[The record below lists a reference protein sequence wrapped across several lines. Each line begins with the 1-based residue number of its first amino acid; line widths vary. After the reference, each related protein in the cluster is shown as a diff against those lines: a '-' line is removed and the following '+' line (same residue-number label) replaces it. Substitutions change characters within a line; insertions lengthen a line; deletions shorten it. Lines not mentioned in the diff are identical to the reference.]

1 LLQYIKQGILMMG
14 RRASSVS
21 LFLVILTWAGFGSAE
36 LTAQQASLQGIVT
49 DHDTGRS
56 LYQANIFLQWISE
69 EERIMGTAAD
79 GQGFYRIGSIDSGNW
94 VLRVSYV
101 GYAAYVDTLE
111 FTEGESRTLNLTLQR
126 DDAFLDEV
134 VVAVEDGAA
143 WRIDGAQR
151 ISTADIRRVP
161 GPASGNLVT
170 YLQTLP
176 GVVASGDRGGQL
188 FVRGGSPSQNM
199 VLVDGAMIYQPSHIV
214 GFFSPFPESLIDGA
228 DFYAGG
234 FGPAYSGRLSSVLD
248 VRMRHGNRFSPGGTV
263 TISPFAA
270 SLFAEGPIKT
280 GHSSWVTSVS
290 HSLIEQSST
299 YLPIENQPLK
309 FENYFT
315 KASLIRDNTRCSVM
329 LLGTYD
335 RGQMDFELDETVS
348 WRNTVFGSRCMA
360 MPEGSATFMDVN
372 LSYSRFTNRVA
383 NIDMLDFNSN
393 ISRVNLEFNLRQFL
407 GDIQFD
413 YGIYTRLK
421 SLYYDVGE
429 KFTGIEGDESGM
441 FIIGAHIESTIPVGR
456 RLRLQPG
463 IAISLNPG
471 MFGTSA
477 EPRFRFTWQPFG
489 RESEE
494 ITGAV
499 GRYLQPITGV
509 SDMRDASSV
518 FVAWMNS
525 PLSESQA
532 EAIHVMLGWQQTPA
546 EGLTWSAEGYYK
558 QMKNLAI
565 PLWSMIARFTTELGL
580 SNGEVFGSDIR
591 FEYNRGRFYGMIS
604 YGFSRTLY
612 TSAQDHF
619 NVWFGEPVQDFH
631 PPHDRRHQINTLFSI
646 DLGSFTA
653 GVRWQMGTGMPFTR
667 PMGFDDILDF
677 RERLPDVNTD
687 RGTRR
692 VVMDKPYQGRLPTIH
707 RLDVTVERAFR
718 FSDSGPKFNLQAGAI
733 NLYDQS
739 NIFYY
744 DVFTQRRLNQLS
756 FVPYLTMQMEIP

>member
-1 LLQYIKQGILMMG
+1 MQYIKYWKLMM
-14 RRASSVS
+14 RRNAGLVS
-21 LFLVILTWAGFGSAE
+21 FFLVTLAWACLGYE
-36 LTAQQASLQGIVT
+36 VLIAQQASLQGIVT

-56 LYQANIFLQWISE
+56 LYQANIFLQFVHE
-69 EERIMGTAAD
+69 EDRIMGTAAD
-79 GQGFYRIGSIDSGNW
+79 GHGYYRISSIEPGNW

-101 GYAAYVDTLE
+101 GYTTHIDTLE
-111 FTEGESRTLNLTLQR
+111 FTDGESRTLNLTLQR
-126 DDAFLDEV
+126 DDAYLDEV
-134 VVAVEDGAA
+134 VVSVEEGAA

-151 ISTADIRRVP
+151 ISPADVRRVP
-161 GPASGNLVT
+161 GPALGDLVT
-170 YLQTLP
+170 YIQTLP

-214 GFFSPFPESLIDGA
+214 GFYSPFPETLVEGA

-234 FGPAYSGRLSSVLD
+234 FGPRYSGRLSSVLD
-248 VRMRHGNRFSPGGTV
+248 VRMRHGNRFSPGGTASV
-263 TISPFAA
+263 SPFAA
-270 SLFAEGPIKT
+270 SLFAEGPLKS

-290 HSLIEQSST
+290 HSLIENSSKI
-299 YLPIENQPLK
+299 LPTGKQPLK

-315 KASLIRDNTRCSVM
+315 KASLIGDNSRCSVM

-335 RGQMDFELDETVS
+335 RGQMDVELDETVS
-348 WRNTVFGSRCMA
+348 WRNTVFGSRCIT
-360 MPEGSATFMDVN
+360 MPEGSATFMDLN
-372 LSYSRFTNRVA
+372 LSYSRFTNRIS
-383 NIDMLDFNSN
+383 NIDMLDFTSN

-413 YGIYTRLK
+413 YGVYTRLK
-421 SLYYDVGE
+421 SLNYDVGE

-441 FIIGAHIESTIPVGR
+441 FIIGAHLETGIPVGR
-456 RLRLQPG
+456 RLSLQPG
-463 IAISLNPG
+463 LAFSLNPG
-471 MFGTSA
+471 MFGPGV
-477 EPRFRFTWQPFG
+477 EPRFRFVWQPFG

-499 GRYLQPITGV
+499 GRFLQPVTGV

-518 FVAWMNS
+518 FLAWMNS

-532 EAIHVMLGWQQTPA
+532 EAIHAMLGWQQTPA
-546 EGLTWSAEGYYK
+546 DGLTWSIEGYYK

-565 PLWSMIARFTTELGL
+565 PLWSSIARFNTELGL

-591 FEYNRGRFYGMIS
+591 IEYNRGRFYGIIG
-604 YGFSRTLY
+604 YGISRTIY

-619 NVWFGEPVQDFH
+619 NVWFGEPVQNFH
-631 PPHDRRHQINTLFSI
+631 PPHDRRHQLNTLFSL
-646 DLGSFTA
+646 DLGSLTT
-653 GVRWQMGTGMPFTR
+653 GIRWQIGSGMPFTR

-677 RERLPDVNTD
+677 RERLPDITSE

-692 VVMDKPYQGRLPTIH
+692 VIMEKPYQGRLPSIH
-707 RLDVTVERAFR
+707 RLDITVERVFR
-718 FSDSGPKFNLQAGAI
+718 LSDSGSSLNLQAGAI
-733 NLYDQS
+733 NVYDQS

-756 FVPYLTMQMEIP
+756 FVPYLTIQLEVP